1 MSPAE
6 LSHTDTSVDSVPRA
20 RSSELGPPAP
30 REALKVG
37 SRLTPQGE
45 TGFSR
50 FGAMLADPNT
60 EPTLGEALE
69 FSWHL
74 HKLQEFGQP
83 WEGLSAFP
91 GWDWPGPSISEGMV
105 AKIILCGGHRG
116 PRIQNKQ
123 IVLKHSFCGPRSQ
136 IPAEWAETILGSRVE
151 GVAENTGMMTNLI
164 LITADSQSMPR
175 PMSLQL

>member
-1 MSPAE
+1 M
-6 LSHTDTSVDSVPRA
+6 PRA

-45 TGFSR
+45 PGFSR

-69 FSWHL
+69 FSQHL

-83 WEGLSAFP
+83 WEGPSTLP
-91 GWDWPGPSISEGMV
+91 GWDWPGLSISEGMV
-105 AKIILCGGHRG
+105 AKIILCGGHEG
-116 PRIQNKQ
+116 PRIQDKQ
-123 IVLKHSFCGPRSQ
+123 IVLKQSFCGPRTQ
-136 IPAEWAETILGSRVE
+136 IPAEWAETKLFLEAEWRVWLRTQ
-151 GVAENTGMMTNLI
+151 A
-164 LITADSQSMPR
+164 
-175 PMSLQL
+175 

>member
-1 MSPAE
+1 M
-6 LSHTDTSVDSVPRA
+6 PRA

-37 SRLTPQGE
+37 SRLTPHGKLGSVDLVLCWLILIQSPHLEKLWNFLG
-45 TGFSR
+45 TSINSR
-50 FGAMLADPNT
+50 SLA
-60 EPTLGEALE
+60 
-69 FSWHL
+69 S
-74 HKLQEFGQP
+74 P
-83 WEGLSAFP
+83 WEGLSALP
-91 GWDWPGPSISEGMV
+91 GCDWPGLSISKGMV
-105 AKIILCGGHRG
+105 AKITLCGGHRG
-116 PRIQNKQ
+116 PRIQDKQ

-151 GVAENTGMMTNLI
+151 GVAENIGMMINLI

>member
-1 MSPAE
+1 
-6 LSHTDTSVDSVPRA
+6 
-20 RSSELGPPAP
+20 
-30 REALKVG
+30 
-37 SRLTPQGE
+37 
-45 TGFSR
+45 
-50 FGAMLADPNT
+50 MLADPNT

-74 HKLQEFGQP
+74 HKLQESGQP

-151 GVAENTGMMTNLI
+151 GVAENTQENSEGQDGQSGWTPQKPDVRPGGPAGPRAWLRKAGPTARGMKYLK
-164 LITADSQSMPR
+164 LR
-175 PMSLQL
+175 PYWVLGAF